1 MNTLKSL
8 ETIFICSSVIFNVSV
23 SIVYIATKLDHTALL
38 RTSGAIVISLILPFT
53 ITLLGF
59 IDRSAEKKI
68 IIPNAVIILY
78 LLLELSL
85 DYILKIPFREI
96 LAIHVPYIMFFYAAE
111 FSMIGISFNI
121 NRKAGIS
128 VVLTFFALIGCL
140 IYLYMG

>member
-1 MNTLKSL
+1 MNTPKSL
-8 ETIFICSSVIFNVSV
+8 EIIFICSSVIFNVSV
-23 SIVYIATKLDHTALL
+23 SIVYIATKLYHTALL
-38 RTSGAIVISLILPFT
+38 RTSGAIIISLILPFT

-68 IIPNAVIILY
+68 IIPNAVILLY

-111 FSMIGISFNI
+111 FSMISISFNV

-128 VVLTFFALIGCL
+128 VVLTFFALIGGL

>member
-1 MNTLKSL
+1 MNTPKSL
-8 ETIFICSSVIFNVSV
+8 EIIFICSSVIFNVSV

-53 ITLLGF
+53 INLLGY
-59 IDRSAEKKI
+59 IDRWAEKNI
-68 IIPNAVIILY
+68 IIPNAVILLY

-121 NRKAGIS
+121 NRKAGFL